1 MLRQGATRVYAVDVG
16 YGLLDWRLRTDERV
30 INHERTHAIHLKPEQ
45 LPEPIEFLCADLS
58 FTSLTRVI
66 PHVTWCLAPNARMA
80 FLIKPQFE
88 AEAHEVESGGIVTDP
103 EVHER
108 VCTYVRAFA
117 KRVGFT
123 DLDIIESPIKG
134 AKGNTE
140 LKKAEL

>member
-1 MLRQGATRVYAVDVG
+1 
-16 YGLLDWRLRTDERV
+16 
-30 INHERTHAIHLKPEQ
+30 
-45 LPEPIEFLCADLS
+45 
-58 FTSLTRVI
+58 

-108 VCTYVRAFA
+108 VCTHVSAFA

-140 LKKAEL
+140 FLLVGRWLKLPITKLGVNHQDEDP